1 MSRQPARRPVPLE
14 LDAIV
19 DAALRLIDDSGLAGL
34 SMRRLGT
41 ALDVDPMAVYHHVG
55 SKRGLL
61 ALVTA
66 RVLAGMRLPDPAAGW
81 QDRAR
86 EWALAYWDV
95 VVANRELTL
104 AGLADPVIAEAGM
117 LLVEP
122 LAAAVAD
129 SGLPADLVTANVYL
143 VVDAVH
149 GAALGASAPRRHGGT
164 DPCEL
169 RGVFAEG
176 LDTIVAGIAAR
187 STGHPAG

>member
-1 MSRQPARRPVPLE
+1 MPRQPARRPSPLE
-14 LDAIV
+14 VDAIV
-19 DAALRLIDDSGLAGL
+19 DAAVRLIDEVGLAGL
-34 SMRRLGT
+34 SMRKLGA

-61 ALVTA
+61 TLVTA
-66 RVLAGMRLPDPAAGW
+66 RVLAGMRLPDRAAAW

-86 EWALAYWDV
+86 DWALAYWDV

-117 LLVEP
+117 PLVEP

-129 SGLPADLVTANVYL
+129 SGLAADLVTANVYL

-149 GAALGASAPRRHGGT
+149 GAALGASAPRRHGG
-164 DPCEL
+164 DDAGEL
-169 RGVFAEG
+169 RAVFAAG
-176 LDTIVAGIAAR
+176 LDTIVAGIEAR
-187 STGHPAG
+187 AVGHPTG

>member
-1 MSRQPARRPVPLE
+1 MSRQPSRRPTPLE
-14 LDAIV
+14 VDAIV
-19 DAALRLIDDSGLAGL
+19 DAAVRLIDEVGLAGL
-34 SMRRLGT
+34 SMRKLGT

-66 RVLAGMRLPDPAAGW
+66 RVLAGMRLPDPAAAW
-81 QDRAR
+81 QDRVRA
-86 EWALAYWDV
+86 WALAYWDV

-104 AGLADPVIAEAGM
+104 AGLADPAIAEAGM
-117 LLVEP
+117 PLVEP
-122 LAAAVAD
+122 LTAAVSE

-149 GAALGASAPRRHGGT
+149 GAALGASAPLRHGGT
-164 DPCEL
+164 DPGEL
-169 RGVFAEG
+169 RAVFAAG

-187 STGHPAG
+187 SADHPTG